1 MLRLGFDKDKKGH
14 VCSTLLSKSLYEP
27 LCQLN
32 VENEREN
39 KHMTTTSE
47 VAQLMRR
54 ITQEYD
60 AAQNALTG
68 FASGTARH
76 DFINARLE
84 NMSSFHEQLA
94 TVIGAEAAIT
104 FVAQTCEGEPSV

>member
-1 MLRLGFDKDKKGH
+1 MLE
-14 VCSTLLSKSLYEP
+14 TP
-27 LCQLN
+27 
-32 VENEREN
+32 
-39 KHMTTTSE
+39 TTTSE
-47 VAQLMRR
+47 VALLMRR

-104 FVAQTCEGEPSV
+104 FVAQTCEGEATL

>member
-1 MLRLGFDKDKKGH
+1 MQQFIPRATS
-14 VCSTLLSKSLYEP
+14 CEQSAQQS
-27 LCQLN
+27 QN
-32 VENEREN
+32 I
-39 KHMTTTSE
+39 SE
-47 VAQLMRR
+47 VALLMRR

-68 FASGTARH
+68 FASGAARH

-84 NMSSFHEQLA
+84 NMSTLHEQLA

-104 FVAQTCEGEPSV
+104 FVAQTCEGEAAL